1 MKTNNQP
8 CAFVAKR
15 FEALQEILNIGK
27 CVQDIGQNDDIKSA
41 WIVESLLANDASI
54 YLMNLQVLM
63 ALLGCCCQSWI
74 AFNANANIGIQA
86 GQ

>member
-54 YLMNLQVLM
+54 YLMNLQAFM
-63 ALLGCCCQSWI
+63 ALLGCRSQSWI

-86 GQ
+86 G

>member
-8 CAFVAKR
+8 CAFMAKR

-27 CVQDIGQNDDIKSA
+27 CVQDIGQNNDIKSA
-41 WIVESLLANDASI
+41 WIVESLLANDASV

-63 ALLGCCCQSWI
+63 ALLGCRSQSWI
-74 AFNANANIGIQA
+74 GFDADANIGIQA
-86 GQ
+86 G